1 MDISG
6 WIDHQASYLPD
17 KVAIRFEGE
26 DITYAN
32 LADRIA
38 NLAAALNGSLDVGRG
53 DRVAFLGL
61 NSPEMIALLFACAR
75 VGAILVPLNWRL
87 VPREHSEMLHDFTP
101 KALFVEPEYYDHVAD
116 IGDAVGGARL
126 IAMGDTFNGWMT
138 YDELLRKT
146 GSSLNGDQGAS
157 YDDPV
162 LIVYTSGATGTPK
175 GVVLTQ
181 EALFFNAV
189 NSTHMHDMTSED
201 RVLTTLPMFHV
212 GGLNIQTLPAL
223 HNGATVI
230 LRRQFNPDQVF
241 NDLASR
247 NISLVIFVP
256 AQTAALIA
264 HRRWADVDLS
274 SVRLLITGSTFVPD
288 HLITVYQA
296 RGVAVGNI
304 YGCTETTP
312 IATALMARDTDRVG
326 SVGKA
331 ALHCDIRLVDDDG
344 NDVPPGVSGEILV
357 RGPNVLKEYWN
368 NPEATAAAL
377 RDGWYHSADMA
388 HCDKDG
394 FIYIDDRKK
403 DMIISGGENIYPAEL
418 EKILALSPLLLEAG
432 VVGRDDERWGEVPVA
447 VVVRAPNEMVSVDD
461 VFALFDGS
469 LARYKHPK
477 DVVFVDALPR
487 NAMSKILKDQ
497 LRILVKDKNS

>member
-6 WIDHQASYLPD
+6 WIDHQANYLPD

-26 DITYAN
+26 DISY
-32 LADRIA
+32 
-38 NLAAALNGSLDVGRG
+38 AALAGRIDDLAVALNRRLSVARG

-61 NSPEMIALLFACAR
+61 NSPEMIVLLFACAR
-75 VGAILVPLNWRL
+75 IGAILVPLNWRL
-87 VPREHSEMLHDFTP
+87 VAREHREMLRDFTP
-101 KALFVEPEYYDHVAD
+101 KAFFIEPEYYAHVAEIGD
-116 IGDAVGGARL
+116 ATGDARLIAIGDAVNDWL
-126 IAMGDTFNGWMT
+126 T
-138 YDELLRKT
+138 YDDLLSQT
-146 GSSLNGDQGAS
+146 AAPLNTDQGAS

-162 LIVYTSGATGTPK
+162 LIVYTSGTTGTPK

-189 NSTHMHDMTSED
+189 NATHMHDMTSED

-230 LRRQFNPDQVF
+230 LRRQFDPDQTF
-241 NDLASR
+241 DDLASG

-264 HRRWADVDLS
+264 HPRWAEADLS

-296 RGVAVGNI
+296 RGIAVGNI

-344 NDVPPGVSGEILV
+344 NDVPVGVSGEILV

-368 NPEATAAAL
+368 NPEATAEAL

-388 HCDKDG
+388 HRDKDG

-447 VVVRAPNEMVSVDD
+447 VVVRAANERVSVDD
-461 VFALFDGS
+461 VLALFDGS

-487 NAMSKILKDQ
+487 NAMGKIVKDQ
-497 LRILVKDKNS
+497 LRILVRDNNS

>member
-6 WIDHQASYLPD
+6 WIDHQASYLPG
-17 KVAIRFEGE
+17 KVAIRFEGD
-26 DITYAN
+26 DITYAA

-38 NLAAALNGSLDVGRG
+38 VLAAALNGPLGVARG

-75 VGAILVPLNWRL
+75 IGAIFVPLNWRL
-87 VPREHSEMLHDFTP
+87 VPREHIEMLRDFTP
-101 KALFVEPEYYDHVAD
+101 KVLFVEPEYYDHVAQID
-116 IGDAVGGARL
+116 DAVGDATL
-126 IAMGDTFNGWMT
+126 IAMGDSTESWMT
-138 YDELLRKT
+138 YDDLLRQSGT
-146 GSSLNGDQGAS
+146 SLKGDQGVGH
-157 YDDPV
+157 DDPV

-189 NSTHMHDMTSED
+189 NATHMHDMTSED

-230 LRRQFNPDQVF
+230 LRRQFNPDQAF
-241 NDLASR
+241 DDFASE

-264 HRRWADVDLS
+264 HPRWADADLS

-312 IATALMARDTDRVG
+312 IATALMARDTDHVG

-344 NDVPPGVSGEILV
+344 KDVPLGVSGEILV

-388 HCDKDG
+388 HRDKDG

-418 EKILALSPLLLEAG
+418 EKILGSSPLLLEAG

-447 VVVRAPNEMVSVDD
+447 VVVRAPNEMVSTDD
-461 VFALFDGS
+461 VFAMFDGS

-487 NAMSKILKDQ
+487 NAMGKILKDQ
-497 LRILVKDKNS
+497 LRILVRDKNS